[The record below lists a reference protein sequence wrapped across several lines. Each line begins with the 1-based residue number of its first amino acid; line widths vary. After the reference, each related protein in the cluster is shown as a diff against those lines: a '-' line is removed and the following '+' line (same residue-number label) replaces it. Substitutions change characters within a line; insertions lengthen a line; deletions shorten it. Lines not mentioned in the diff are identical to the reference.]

1 MSKYYEYIR
10 WANEADHHPSVE
22 SSFTINDT
30 INKNT
35 SFEIKFAN
43 RNTWANPYTNSSST
57 GFWMNIRSNGVNE
70 ANYFS
75 QKASTNRV
83 DSGTIKYD
91 KNKYYVDGTLVNTLS
106 VVSTMATGI
115 TINQS
120 VYGDNENSLDIY
132 YIKVWQNGVLT
143 RHLIPCLNNSNQK
156 GMYDIVS
163 NTFFKDNKSTST
175 LHNERY
181 LVSVS
186 SSGNGTA
193 SGGGI
198 FSSGS
203 SATVKATPNDG
214 FVFLNWTENGTVVST
229 NSTYTFSVSKS
240 TELTANFKKKSNCKF
255 KNNGA
260 WVDATMYIKKNGSW
274 KEGELKVRQGSWKG
288 AI

>member
-10 WANEADHHPSVE
+10 WSNEADHHPSVE

-30 INKNT
+30 IDKNT

-57 GFWMNIRSNGVNE
+57 GFWMNIRSNGTNE

-106 VVSTMATGI
+106 EVSTTATGI

-132 YIKVWQNGVLT
+132 YIKVWQNDVLT
-143 RHLIPCLNNSNQK
+143 RHLIPCLNDSNQK
-156 GMYDIVS
+156 
-163 NTFFKDNKSTST
+163 
-175 LHNERY
+175 
-181 LVSVS
+181 
-186 SSGNGTA
+186 
-193 SGGGI
+193 
-198 FSSGS
+198 
-203 SATVKATPNDG
+203 
-214 FVFLNWTENGTVVST
+214 
-229 NSTYTFSVSKS
+229 
-240 TELTANFKKKSNCKF
+240 
-255 KNNGA
+255 
-260 WVDATMYIKKNGSW
+260 
-274 KEGELKVRQGSWKG
+274 
-288 AI
+288 